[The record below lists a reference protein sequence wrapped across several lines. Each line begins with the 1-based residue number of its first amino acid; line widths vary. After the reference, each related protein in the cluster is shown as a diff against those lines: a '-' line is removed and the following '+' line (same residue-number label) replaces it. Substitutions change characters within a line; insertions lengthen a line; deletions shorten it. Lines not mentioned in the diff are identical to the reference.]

1 MSTQVPRQARGAA
14 GVSRLLTKL
23 KISLDTGN
31 FYEAHQIYR
40 TIYFR
45 YSAQS
50 KLSEAEDLLYDG
62 AVELF
67 KKKQISS
74 GTDLSKLY
82 IEVLEKRDDRTED
95 EREKAFQRLA
105 SLFQQMPR
113 ESPDFDVFK
122 AKSIQWTSSQDNP
135 SGHPRL
141 RQLLAYNLW
150 SSKRYSESRQNFLY
164 SCDGSGCGKMLI
176 EFHKDRG
183 YSSEVD
189 VFIVNTV
196 LQYLVLRKHIVA
208 AWALKSYTENH
219 PEIAKTSPPF
229 KQHPLLNF
237 IWLLLLAIQQ
247 KETIS
252 AFSTLVELYKPSLQ
266 RDPGYF
272 EAIDKIGQHFFGLP
286 EPQRPRGMFSG
297 LMDSFFSAMNE
308 SEDED
313 GGGSN
318 PALATTNNN
327 TNAPSISMDSQD
339 LD

>member
-1 MSTQVPRQARGAA
+1 MSTARQARGAA
-14 GVSRLLTKL
+14 GVSRIQAKL
-23 KISLDTGN
+23 KTSLDAGN
-31 FYEAHQIYR
+31 FYEAHQLYR
-40 TIYFR
+40 TLYFR

-50 KLSEAEDLLYDG
+50 KLSDAEDLLYDG

-82 IEVLEKRDDRTED
+82 IEVLEKRDDRTEE

-105 SLFQQMPR
+105 NLFQKIPR
-113 ESPDFDVFK
+113 ESPDFDAFK
-122 AKSIQWTSSQDNP
+122 AKAIQWTSSHENP

-150 SSKRYSESRQNFLY
+150 SCKRYSESRQNFLY

-176 EFHKDRG
+176 DFHKDRG
-183 YSSEVD
+183 FSSEVD
-189 VFIVNTV
+189 IFIVNTV

-219 PEIAKTSPPF
+219 PEIGKTSPPF
-229 KQHPLLNF
+229 KHPLLNF
-237 IWLLLLAIQQ
+237 IWLLILAIQQ
-247 KETIS
+247 KETIT

-272 EAIDKIGQHFFGLP
+272 DAIDKIGQHFFGLP

-308 SEDED
+308 SSDEE
-313 GGGSN
+313 GGPSRN
-318 PALATTNNN
+318 TNNN

>member
-74 GTDLSKLY
+74 GTDLAKLY

-135 SGHPRL
+135 SCHSRL

-229 KQHPLLNF
+229 KHPLLNF

-272 EAIDKIGQHFFGLP
+272 EAIDKIGQLFFGLP

-297 LMDSFFSAMNE
+297 MMDSFFTAMNE
-308 SEDED
+308 SDDEN

-318 PALATTNNN
+318 PAPATTNNN